1 MESKIMMAR
10 YCKDGETD
18 VIDTYLK
25 RMKVD
30 LNEVYDER
38 FGGGRDQPPRRKKT
52 TYLLTAVRQ
61 GYAGTVET
69 LLRHKANPH
78 KGVKV
83 VDEEG
88 QSLGEDTP
96 MSVATAKGRL
106 DIMTLLAKYGVK
118 VQFTQQHLAT
128 AVERNDQEAVEFLL
142 QEGGLKPTPDLILVA
157 ARARKRVSVDL
168 LPLLITEGALYE
180 EAFLAALDRHYFYFC
195 NWLLSEELV
204 VPQESFLL
212 HAVRTNNIRA
222 VDYCV
227 NKGCPAAQAMT
238 LTHDPELLRIL
249 RRRTPRQNV
258 LPRQISVKAN

>member
-1 MESKIMMAR
+1 MMAR

-30 LNEVYDER
+30 LNEIYDER
-38 FGGGRDQPPRRKKT
+38 FGGGRDHAPQRKKT

-83 VDEEG
+83 FDEEG
-88 QSLGEDTP
+88 QLIGEDTP
-96 MSVATAKGRL
+96 MNVASAKGRQ

-118 VQFTQQHLAT
+118 IQFTQQHLIS
-128 AVERNDQEAVEFLL
+128 AVQKNDQEAVKFLL
-142 QEGGLKPTPDLILVA
+142 KEGGLKVTPDLILVA
-157 ARARKRVSVDL
+157 AQARKRVSVDL
-168 LPLLITEGALYE
+168 LPLLVTEDALYN

-204 VPQESFLL
+204 VPQETFLL

-227 NKGCPAAQAMT
+227 NKGCPTAQAMT
-238 LTHDPELLRIL
+238 LTHDPEFLRIL
-249 RRRTPRQNV
+249 RRRTPRQTV
-258 LPRQISVKAN
+258 LPRQIPVKAN